1 MGFLT
6 APATLLSLVLATA
19 AAALFHLWQ
28 GERPKDLVF
37 YWPVALAG
45 FVLGQFAAKA
55 IGFHFI
61 MVGEVHVLEGIV
73 LSFAAMLVAKWLKL

>member
-6 APATLLSLVLATA
+6 APSTLLLLVLATG

-28 GERPKDLVF
+28 GEGPRDLAL
-37 YWPVALAG
+37 YWPVAVAG
-45 FVLGQFAAKA
+45 FVLGQLAANA
-55 IGFHFI
+55 MGFHFAMI
-61 MVGEVHVLEGIV
+61 GEVHILPGIA